1 MAMTAWTWWRRGAV
15 VLAWALAGPLLA
27 AEPPAVPMT
36 ESPAAA
42 APGSAVV
49 PANES
54 ATLRLVNRDI
64 VTLRGTL
71 AGAMPE
77 RRVERARQRFREL
90 PESAIDLPLQTLP
103 VVLDKTRGVQFL
115 LGDNLLFAVLET
127 DVDVEKKQTL
137 DALTAQTLARL
148 QDARQAWHATR
159 DGPLLLRGVVKA
171 GIGTLILGVM
181 IGVTFVGTRRIVRW
195 LESVRDR
202 LAARNQ
208 RVDWHELVARLA
220 LGTMQLVQ
228 WFILLALG
236 YAWLRHVLAS
246 FIATEPLARELGDWL
261 WDKVTWIADGVLAS
275 LPGLATVL
283 IVLVLTR
290 AVVDVL
296 GYFFGAVQRGRL
308 QMPLFHPETISATRR
323 IVSVL
328 IWGLGIAIAYPYL
341 PGASSDAFKGLS
353 VLFGIMVTLGSAGL
367 MTQAMSG
374 LVVVYSR
381 SLRKGDFVDVNGVQG
396 VVTEVAS
403 LATKIVNMR
412 NEEITIPNSVLASS
426 PIHNYSKLAGTHG
439 TLLTTKVTI
448 GYDTPW
454 RQVHAMLEEAA
465 RRTAHVR
472 TDPAPFVYQRALSD
486 FYVEYELFVSIDRPM
501 ERIAI
506 QSALHAAIQDAFN
519 EYGVQIMSPHFLGQP
534 DQAVV
539 VPKADWFKAP
549 ARPAA

>member
-1 MAMTAWTWWRRGAV
+1 V
-15 VLAWALAGPLLA
+15 AGPLHA
-27 AEPPAVPMT
+27 ADPAPAETRPPVAAAGSTAAQGAEP
-36 ESPAAA
+36 
-42 APGSAVV
+42 
-49 PANES
+49 

-64 VTLRGTL
+64 VTFRAALG
-71 AGAMPE
+71 GASPA
-77 RRVERARQRFREL
+77 RRAERARQRFREL
-90 PESAIDLPLQTLP
+90 PESTVDLPLQTLP
-103 VVLDKTRGVQFL
+103 VVLDQVRGVQFL

-127 DVDVEKKQTL
+127 DVDVEKKQSL
-137 DALTAQTLARL
+137 DALATQTRERME
-148 QDARQAWHATR
+148 DARKAWHATR
-159 DGPLLLRGVVKA
+159 DRPLLLRGLLRA
-171 GIGTLILGVM
+171 ALATLVM
-181 IGVTFVGTRRIVRW
+181 ALLVAATFIATQRAMRR
-195 LESVRDR
+195 LEGVRDR
-202 LAARNQ
+202 LAARND
-208 RVDWHELVARLA
+208 RVDWHELAARLA

-228 WFILLALG
+228 WFILFALG
-236 YAWLRHVLAS
+236 YAWVRHVLDS
-246 FIATEPLARELGDWL
+246 FVATQPLAHQLGDWL
-261 WDKVTWIADGVLAS
+261 WGKVTWVADGVVES
-275 LPGLATVL
+275 LPGLVTVA

-290 AVVDVL
+290 AVADVF

-308 QMPLFHPETISATRR
+308 QVPLLHPETTSATRR
-323 IVSVL
+323 IVTVL

-353 VLFGIMVTLGSAGL
+353 ILFGIMITLGSAGL

-381 SLRKGDFVDVNGVQG
+381 ALRKGDFVDINGVQG

-403 LATKIVNMR
+403 LATKIVNIR

-426 PIHNYSKLAGTHG
+426 PIHNYSKLSGTQG

-465 RRTAHVR
+465 RRTTHVR
-472 TDPAPFVYQRALSD
+472 SQPQPYVYQRALSD

-501 ERIAI
+501 ERIPI
-506 QSALHAAIQDAFN
+506 QSALHAAIQDVFN

-534 DQAVV
+534 EQAVV

-549 ARPAA
+549 ARPAAGEAGGSGG